1 MKINKSFFDRIWG
14 LDKNISHI
22 DDHRLTNRYSP
33 EPNCLPKSRKLKNWN
48 WKQNFKSIEDATE
61 FLLNYSTELGPLA
74 EECLRR
80 LNKNEETISQLTI
93 INKQLRRGIINEK
106 SYQRRK
112 TF

>member
-22 DDHRLTNRYSP
+22 DDHRLTNRYLP
-33 EPNCLPKSRKLKNWN
+33 EPNYLPKTRKLKDWN
-48 WKQNFKSIEDATE
+48 WKQNFKSLEDATE

-80 LNKNEETISQLTI
+80 LNKNAETIRQLTI
-93 INKQLRRGIINEK
+93 TNKDLRRVLLTNDYK
-106 SYQRRK
+106 NKNRQK
-112 TF
+112 